1 MVTARR
7 NWAFDPPGRG
17 PLICF
22 GRPGRRGE
30 GRGPQSHFVSVG
42 AYSDFVF
49 SPADLAEDVDLDVEQ
64 RKQILFVHGNLP
76 TWTHWRLLGVPWN
89 AAADQVR
96 EAYRERVKVFHP
108 DRYPGRRLGS
118 YRARLEQI
126 FRKLTDARD
135 LLTVESQRAAY
146 ARETASPDDFARL
159 ETRKLESEER
169 SKERRARLARTNP
182 LVHRVSQV
190 TELVKRGREHMEAGR
205 YAQAANDFM
214 TAASLDPRSPEAKE
228 LAAEARKRAAA
239 ERAKEAYDRG
249 LAGEAVNNAPV
260 ALAFFL
266 EAVAADPSNPRYP
279 IAAARI
285 SLAVGDKQSARQ
297 LAETAVRIAP
307 RHAPAHE
314 VLGAALAA
322 EGLAK
327 EARKAL
333 ERALELDPNLESAR
347 AQLKKLRWSF
357 LA

>member
-1 MVTARR
+1 MTG
-7 NWAFDPPGRG
+7 PSGGRG
-17 PLICF
+17 
-22 GRPGRRGE
+22 GVY
-30 GRGPQSHFVSVG
+30 HVVSVG
-42 AYSDFVF
+42 TYSDFLF

-64 RKQILFVHGNLP
+64 RKQILYLHAKLGS
-76 TWTHWRLLGVPWN
+76 WTHWQVLGIPWN
-89 AAADQVR
+89 ASADQVR
-96 EAYRERVKVFHP
+96 EAYRERAKVFHP

-126 FRKLTDARD
+126 FRRLTEARD
-135 LLTVESQRAAY
+135 LLAVEGQRASY

-159 ETRKLESEER
+159 ETRRLGSEER

-190 TELVKRGREHMEAGR
+190 TDLVKRGREHMEAGR

-214 TAASLDPRSPEAKE
+214 TAVGLDPRSPEVKA
-228 LAAEARKRAAA
+228 LAAEARKRAAG
-239 ERAKEAYDRG
+239 ERAKDAYERG
-249 LAGEAVNNAPV
+249 LSAEAVNNAPV
-260 ALAFFL
+260 SLAFFL
-266 EAVAADPSNPRYP
+266 EAVAAEPSNPRYP
-279 IAAARI
+279 IAAARV

-314 VLGAALAA
+314 ALGAALAA

-357 LA
+357 LG